1 MTINDMLVPNLTTI
15 RTKVWMD
22 SSSVYGLKTFS
33 LQVLGASTLLA
44 LTVTK
49 PVVILAPLL
58 AVSVWKTMISRS
70 IYRAIHVTQLLAMTL
85 IRVVYVRGFVNRVV
99 LINVIYVTIYFVK
112 FVMVTTRDNVRI
124 VVSTL

>member
-85 IRVVYVRGFVNRVV
+85 IRVVYVREFVNRVV